1 MYRILLSIL
10 AFTFCLTANAQSASE
25 AQALHDKGKQCVNE
39 GKIAEGRSYTKKALD
54 MRKQLF
60 GEVNEDY
67 ITSLNNYALSFALE
81 NDNATAVKYQ
91 ERTMALC
98 DKLKAKLGKPHKNYG
113 LYALNMGRFYYLSN
127 NIDGAVKYWEL
138 ALPSVEKYSKMY
150 ESLLEWLAM
159 IYSDRNDKEN
169 LKRLMTLTEDHNQ
182 HELKKECNEPKCML
196 TRANYYATKGNSV
209 KAKECF
215 LRMLSMKMDDS
226 LKAEAYQA
234 YAKFLA
240 NANDMAAAGEYGTQS
255 AKLILKT
262 QGMNKTYASQL
273 YMAAL
278 YYHIGKQYQ
287 QAIDNFNEVID
298 FYKSQTLTESN
309 NGDSQQ
315 NSALKKIAECNKGIG
330 NALSALNKFD
340 MAVKAYKEAVAYYE
354 QYEPDSEEYPKAV
367 LRLAKAEK
375 FNKEYD
381 SSIEHHKAAMR
392 LFETKGMSQEYTDAA
407 SSLKLCYF
415 YAGRAEDVEYNDEEM
430 LKARN
435 RKLDNIIIDEKANL
449 QMTRQYLGKLTYARS
464 LATIAGCYAM
474 KEDYADAVAYYQQYV
489 EAVRDAIRDEFRM
502 QSEKERMLTWQEE
515 QQNIKE
521 MLDLLIMI
529 PAANASLQA
538 DFAAVAYDAE
548 LLAKGILLNSAIE
561 FEKLLQQK
569 GDRKMKALYEE
580 TKENETQI
588 QHLRKNAGSDDDMA
602 KILKLTQKNQ
612 ALLLQLYKGCSE
624 FADFTNYISYDWKD
638 VQQKLSPKDVAVEFA
653 VVGTS
658 AFDDEN
664 VIKALV
670 LTSEMSQPTALTV
683 CTLAEAKSMQNNESL
698 FDSANSTVWN
708 KLKPYLNGKQRLFF
722 SADGV
727 FNLIAIEYLSYEGK
741 PLSEQMEV
749 YRLSTTKEL
758 CYSHKKVAT
767 TNAIL
772 FGDINYNE
780 DATMSRS
787 TKQAISAM
795 RSNGQHG
802 EFADLANTKKEV
814 VEIEQILK
822 SGKIKSVKPLMD
834 REASKKAFLR
844 LSDTKINILH
854 VATHGAYITDKK
866 NTSDTEAMSH
876 SMLAFAGAN
885 LDSTG
890 VVTAAEVA
898 KMNLRECDLVALS
911 ACETG
916 LGKMGADGVIGLQR
930 GFKNAGVHTLLMSL
944 KNVYDNSTAELMICF
959 YRNLM
964 AGESKRKALI
974 KAQQELRSKGYAEA
988 KHWATFILL
997 DAF

>member
-1 MYRILLSIL
+1 
-10 AFTFCLTANAQSASE
+10 
-25 AQALHDKGKQCVNE
+25 
-39 GKIAEGRSYTKKALD
+39 
-54 MRKQLF
+54 
-60 GEVNEDY
+60 
-67 ITSLNNYALSFALE
+67 
-81 NDNATAVKYQ
+81 
-91 ERTMALC
+91 
-98 DKLKAKLGKPHKNYG
+98 
-113 LYALNMGRFYYLSN
+113 
-127 NIDGAVKYWEL
+127 
-138 ALPSVEKYSKMY
+138 
-150 ESLLEWLAM
+150 
-159 IYSDRNDKEN
+159 
-169 LKRLMTLTEDHNQ
+169 
-182 HELKKECNEPKCML
+182 
-196 TRANYYATKGNSV
+196 
-209 KAKECF
+209 
-215 LRMLSMKMDDS
+215 
-226 LKAEAYQA
+226 
-234 YAKFLA
+234 
-240 NANDMAAAGEYGTQS
+240 
-255 AKLILKT
+255 
-262 QGMNKTYASQL
+262 
-273 YMAAL
+273 
-278 YYHIGKQYQ
+278 
-287 QAIDNFNEVID
+287 
-298 FYKSQTLTESN
+298 
-309 NGDSQQ
+309 
-315 NSALKKIAECNKGIG
+315 
-330 NALSALNKFD
+330 
-340 MAVKAYKEAVAYYE
+340 
-354 QYEPDSEEYPKAV
+354 
-367 LRLAKAEK
+367 
-375 FNKEYD
+375 
-381 SSIEHHKAAMR
+381 
-392 LFETKGMSQEYTDAA
+392 
-407 SSLKLCYF
+407 
-415 YAGRAEDVEYNDEEM
+415 
-430 LKARN
+430 
-435 RKLDNIIIDEKANL
+435 
-449 QMTRQYLGKLTYARS
+449 
-464 LATIAGCYAM
+464 
-474 KEDYADAVAYYQQYV
+474 
-489 EAVRDAIRDEFRM
+489 
-502 QSEKERMLTWQEE
+502 
-515 QQNIKE
+515 
-521 MLDLLIMI
+521 MI
-529 PAANASLQA
+529 PAEDASLQA

-569 GDRKMKALYEE
+569 GDKKMKALYEE

-612 ALLLQLYKGCSE
+612 TLLLQLYKGCSE

-670 LTSEMSQPTALTV
+670 LTSEMSQPVALTV
-683 CTLAEAKSMQNNESL
+683 CTIAEAKSMQNNESL

-866 NTSDTEAMSH
+866 NTSDAEAMSH

-916 LGKMGADGVIGLQR
+916 LGKMGTDGVIGLQR

-974 KAQQELRSKGYAEA
+974 KAQQELRSKGYTEA

>member
-1 MYRILLSIL
+1 
-10 AFTFCLTANAQSASE
+10 
-25 AQALHDKGKQCVNE
+25 
-39 GKIAEGRSYTKKALD
+39 
-54 MRKQLF
+54 
-60 GEVNEDY
+60 
-67 ITSLNNYALSFALE
+67 
-81 NDNATAVKYQ
+81 
-91 ERTMALC
+91 
-98 DKLKAKLGKPHKNYG
+98 
-113 LYALNMGRFYYLSN
+113 
-127 NIDGAVKYWEL
+127 
-138 ALPSVEKYSKMY
+138 
-150 ESLLEWLAM
+150 
-159 IYSDRNDKEN
+159 
-169 LKRLMTLTEDHNQ
+169 
-182 HELKKECNEPKCML
+182 
-196 TRANYYATKGNSV
+196 
-209 KAKECF
+209 
-215 LRMLSMKMDDS
+215 
-226 LKAEAYQA
+226 
-234 YAKFLA
+234 
-240 NANDMAAAGEYGTQS
+240 
-255 AKLILKT
+255 
-262 QGMNKTYASQL
+262 
-273 YMAAL
+273 
-278 YYHIGKQYQ
+278 
-287 QAIDNFNEVID
+287 
-298 FYKSQTLTESN
+298 
-309 NGDSQQ
+309 
-315 NSALKKIAECNKGIG
+315 
-330 NALSALNKFD
+330 
-340 MAVKAYKEAVAYYE
+340 
-354 QYEPDSEEYPKAV
+354 
-367 LRLAKAEK
+367 
-375 FNKEYD
+375 
-381 SSIEHHKAAMR
+381 
-392 LFETKGMSQEYTDAA
+392 
-407 SSLKLCYF
+407 
-415 YAGRAEDVEYNDEEM
+415 
-430 LKARN
+430 
-435 RKLDNIIIDEKANL
+435 
-449 QMTRQYLGKLTYARS
+449 
-464 LATIAGCYAM
+464 
-474 KEDYADAVAYYQQYV
+474 
-489 EAVRDAIRDEFRM
+489 
-502 QSEKERMLTWQEE
+502 
-515 QQNIKE
+515 

-529 PAANASLQA
+529 PAEDTSLQA

-561 FEKLLQQK
+561 FEKVLQQK
-569 GDRKMKALYEE
+569 GDKKMKALYEE

-612 ALLLQLYKGCSE
+612 TLLLQLYKGCSE

-670 LTSEMSQPTALTV
+670 LTSEMSQPVALTV
-683 CTLAEAKSMQNNESL
+683 CTIAEAKSMQNNESL

-854 VATHGAYITDKK
+854 VATHGAYITDEK
-866 NTSDTEAMSH
+866 NTSDTEAMSY

-916 LGKMGADGVIGLQR
+916 LGKMGTDGVIGLQR

-974 KAQQELRSKGYAEA
+974 KAQQELRSKGYTEA